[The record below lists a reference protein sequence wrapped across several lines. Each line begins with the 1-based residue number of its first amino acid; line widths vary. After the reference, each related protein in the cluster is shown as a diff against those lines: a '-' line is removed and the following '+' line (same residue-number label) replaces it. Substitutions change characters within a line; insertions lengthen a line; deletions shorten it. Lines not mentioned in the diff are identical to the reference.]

1 MKASIKFREDRPP
14 LVRAKV
20 PVGILGISF
29 VSGVVAAP
37 AADGDTSSDLRL
49 DLSTAFRAGPSLRL
63 SYRPNDSGNPFS
75 LVLKTGVGAY
85 GSPSAD
91 SSFSMSAE
99 FGLLGPRPTF
109 SLLLKPRFGDFS
121 LRKSVS
127 AAPAVAVAP
136 TTVSVKVQSFV
147 DGQSVERPL
156 VDFPQTTNGFHSFQK
171 GSGFPL
177 NVSASTFGSTLGGIN
192 ELLSGVEVSAR
203 SIISLPSRTAVHF
216 KWGLRVPPE
225 FRTAF
230 EGPTAG
236 ISVRKLPLLVIS
248 KISVERSGVK
258 TKEKKNAWPS
268 ETAEELCGHLR
279 KEVES
284 LQAGTLQ
291 LRRIMDDVRA
301 ELRDQKAAPLMTGK
315 DQGKSL
321 AKALK
326 SVDMSEEPLEAQRSA
341 IAHI

>member
-1 MKASIKFREDRPP
+1 MKASIKFQEDRPP
-14 LVRAKV
+14 LLRAKV
-20 PVGILGISF
+20 PVGILGLSF
-29 VSGVVAAP
+29 VSGVAATAP
-37 AADGDTSSDLRL
+37 AADGDSSSDLRL

-63 SYRPNDSGNPFS
+63 SYRPNDASNPFS

-91 SSFSMSAE
+91 SPLSMSAE
-99 FGLLGPRPTF
+99 FGLLGSRPTL

-127 AAPAVAVAP
+127 AAPAVEAAAP
-136 TTVSVKVQSFV
+136 TTVSVKVASFV
-147 DGQSVERPL
+147 DGQRVERPL
-156 VDFPQTTNGFHSFQK
+156 VDFPQAINGFHSFQK
-171 GSGFPL
+171 GSGSPL
-177 NVSASTFGSTLGGIN
+177 DVSALTFGSTLGGIN

-203 SIISLPSRTAVHF
+203 SILSLPSRTAVHF

-230 EGPTAG
+230 EDPTAG
-236 ISVRKLPLLVIS
+236 ISVRKLPHLVIS

-258 TKEKKNAWPS
+258 TKEKKNASPS

-284 LQAGTLQ
+284 LQAGSLQ

-301 ELRDQKAAPLMTGK
+301 ELRDQKAAHLMTQK

-321 AKALK
+321 AKAVK
-326 SVDMSEEPLEAQRSA
+326 SMDMSGEPLEAIKA
-341 IAHI
+341 

>member
-1 MKASIKFREDRPP
+1 
-14 LVRAKV
+14 
-20 PVGILGISF
+20 
-29 VSGVVAAP
+29 
-37 AADGDTSSDLRL
+37 
-49 DLSTAFRAGPSLRL
+49 
-63 SYRPNDSGNPFS
+63 
-75 LVLKTGVGAY
+75 
-85 GSPSAD
+85 
-91 SSFSMSAE
+91 MSAE

-127 AAPAVAVAP
+127 AASAVEGAP
-136 TTVSVKVQSFV
+136 TTVSVKVASFV
-147 DGQSVERPL
+147 DGQRVERPL
-156 VDFPQTTNGFHSFQK
+156 VDFPQATNGFHSFQK

-177 NVSASTFGSTLGGIN
+177 DVSALTFGSTLGGIN

-203 SIISLPSRTAVHF
+203 SILSLPSRTAVHF

-230 EGPTAG
+230 EDPKAG

-248 KISVERSGVK
+248 KISVERGGVK
-258 TKEKKNAWPS
+258 TKEKKNASPS
-268 ETAEELCGHLR
+268 ETSEELCGYLK

-284 LQAGTLQ
+284 LQAGSLQ

-301 ELRDQKAAPLMTGK
+301 ELRDQKAAPLMTQK

-321 AKALK
+321 AKAVK
-326 SVDMSEEPLEAQRSA
+326 SVDMSGEPLEAVKASSTVTSL
-341 IAHI
+341 